1 MSTVNETTRRRFPRI
16 SSAAFEHPADRA
28 ALEALRKVP
37 VLDTVLKKFMELG
50 VERMFRIMLMG
61 QAIHVTTKQCHKIHK
76 LFKEA
81 CDILDMHEPDLFLMN
96 HFTVNAW
103 TFGAERP
110 FIVMHSQLV
119 DLLTEEELMGV
130 LGHELGHV
138 KAGHVLYRSLA
149 YFLLDILGKYIGLAG
164 PLVSMA
170 IMMSLSDWA
179 RKSELTADRAEL
191 LVLQNVDTC
200 INLHMKL
207 AGGSKTVFEQTDTK
221 EFLRQGGSYEDFD
234 YSTLNKFYKL
244 MYEMRLSH
252 PLPIY
257 RAKEIKQWSEGGQ
270 YRELMSGRYP
280 TEDRGETDGLR
291 ECQHCGAK
299 ISPSFFFCPD
309 CGKSSR
315 V

>member
-1 MSTVNETTRRRFPRI
+1 MSTVNEITRRRFPRI
-16 SSAAFEHPADRA
+16 SSTAFEHPADRA
-28 ALEALRKVP
+28 ALEALRKIP
-37 VLDTVLKKFMELG
+37 ILDTLLKKFMEIG

-61 QAIHVTTKQCHKIHK
+61 QAIHVTTKQCHKIHR

-110 FIVMHSQLV
+110 FIVMHAPLV
-119 DLLTEEELMGV
+119 DLLSEEELMGV

-149 YFLLDILGKYIGLAG
+149 YFLLEVLGKFIALG
-164 PLVSMA
+164 PLVSTVVM
-170 IMMSLSDWA
+170 ISLADWA

-191 LVLQNVDTC
+191 LVLQDVNTC

-234 YSTLNKFYKL
+234 YSTLNKFYKI

-257 RAKEIKQWSEGGQ
+257 RAKEIKMWSEGGQ
-270 YRELMSGRYP
+270 YKEILAGRYP
-280 TEDRGETDGLR
+280 TEDRGEDSGIR

-309 CGKSSR
+309 CGKSAR

>member
-1 MSTVNETTRRRFPRI
+1 MSTEQMTRRRFPRI
-16 SSAAFEHPADRA
+16 SSTAFEHPADRA
-28 ALEALRKVP
+28 ALEALRKIP
-37 VLDTVLKKFMELG
+37 VLDAVLKKFMELG

-76 LFKEA
+76 VFKEA

-96 HFTVNAW
+96 NFQVNAW

-110 FIVMHSQLV
+110 FIVMNSALV
-119 DLLTEEELMGV
+119 DLLTEDELMGV

-149 YFLLDILGKYIGLAG
+149 YFLLDLLGKYIGMAG

-170 IMMSLSDWA
+170 IMVSLSDWA

-191 LVLQNVDTC
+191 LVLQNPETC
-200 INLHMKL
+200 IQLHMKL
-207 AGGSKTVFEQTDTK
+207 AGGSKKVYDQTDIK

-244 MYEMRLSH
+244 LYEMRLSH

-257 RAKEIKQWSEGGQ
+257 RAKEIKLWSEGGQ
-270 YRELMSGRYP
+270 YKEIMAGRYP
-280 TEDRGETDGLR
+280 TEDRVENHGLR
-291 ECQHCGAK
+291 DCQHCGAK
-299 ISPSFFFCPD
+299 LSPSFFFCPD
-309 CGKSSR
+309 CGKSAR

>member
-1 MSTVNETTRRRFPRI
+1 MSTVNETRRRFPRI
-16 SSAAFEHPADRA
+16 SSNAFEHPLDRA
-28 ALEALRKVP
+28 ALEALRKIP
-37 VLDTVLKKFMELG
+37 ILDTVLKKFMELG

-76 LFKEA
+76 VFKEA

-96 HFTVNAW
+96 HFQVNAW
-103 TFGAERP
+103 TFGVERP
-110 FIVMHSQLV
+110 FIVMNSALV
-119 DLLTEEELMGV
+119 DLLTEDELMGV

-149 YFLLDILGKYIGLAG
+149 YFLLDLLNKVVGLAG
-164 PLVSMA
+164 PVLQIVLL
-170 IMMSLSDWA
+170 SLSDWA

-200 INLHMKL
+200 ISLHMKL
-207 AGGSKTVFEQTDTK
+207 AGGSKTVYEQTDIN

-270 YRELMSGRYP
+270 YKEILAGRYP
-280 TEDRGETDGLR
+280 TEDRSEDHGLR
-291 ECQHCGAK
+291 DCQHCGAK

-309 CGKSSR
+309 CGKSAR

>member
-1 MSTVNETTRRRFPRI
+1 MSSVETTRRRFPRI
-16 SSAAFEHPADRA
+16 SSNAFEHPLDRA

-61 QAIHVTTKQCHKIHK
+61 NAIHVTTKQCHKIHRV
-76 LFKEA
+76 FKEA

-96 HFTVNAW
+96 NFQVNAW
-103 TFGAERP
+103 TFGVERP
-110 FIVMHSQLV
+110 FIVVNSALV
-119 DLLTEEELMGV
+119 DLLTEEELMAV

-149 YFLLDILGKYIGLAG
+149 YFLLQLLQSFIGIAR
-164 PLVSMA
+164 PVMELVLIA
-170 IMMSLSDWA
+170 LSDWA

-191 LVLQNVDTC
+191 LVVQNVETC
-200 INLHMKL
+200 ITLHMKL
-207 AGGSKTVFEQTDTK
+207 AGGSKTVFDQTDIK

-257 RAKEIKQWSEGGQ
+257 RAKEIKQWSETGQ
-270 YRELMSGRYP
+270 YKEILAGRYP
-280 TEDRGETDGLR
+280 TEDRADDHGIRD
-291 ECQHCGAK
+291 CQHCGAK
-299 ISPSFFFCPD
+299 LSPSFFFCPD
-309 CGKSSR
+309 CGKSAR

>member
-1 MSTVNETTRRRFPRI
+1 MSAVEEKVRKRFPRI
-16 SSAAFEHPADRA
+16 SSTAFEHPLDRA
-28 ALEALRKVP
+28 ALEALRKIP
-37 VLDTVLKKFMELG
+37 VLDQVLKKFLELG

-61 QAIHVTTKQCHKIHK
+61 QAIHVTPKQCGRVHK

-81 CDILDMHEPDLFLMN
+81 CEILDMHEPDLYLMN

-110 FIVMHSQLV
+110 FIVIHSQLV
-119 DLLTEEELMGV
+119 DLLDDDELMGV

-149 YFLLDILGKYIGLAG
+149 YFLLDLIGKYIGLAG

-170 IMMSLSDWA
+170 LMISLSDWA

-191 LVLQNVDTC
+191 LVLQDTNAA
-200 INLHMKL
+200 IRLHMKL
-207 AGGSKTVFEQTDTK
+207 AGGSKKVFDQTDVN
-221 EFLRQGGSYEDFD
+221 EFLKQGGAYEDFD

-244 MYEMRLSH
+244 MYEMKLTH

-257 RAKEIKQWSEGGQ
+257 RAKEIKTWSEGGQ
-270 YRELMSGRYP
+270 YKEILSGRYP
-280 TEDRGETDGLR
+280 TEDRGADHGLR
-291 ECQHCGAK
+291 DCQHCGAK
-299 ISPSFFFCPD
+299 LSPSFFFCPD
-309 CGKSSR
+309 CGKSAR